1 MKIGILTC
9 VYKRPQISALFL
21 LQIERLR
28 KTYGDLFLPIAV
40 VSTPEDEALFQK
52 HNVETHM
59 YANSPLGAKFQY
71 GLYQLRDRVDAVMLM
86 GSDDLIDNTMIDK
99 LLKEEEELVWPI
111 GLYITNTVGNKKGE
125 VRLFDWFYKNYSSV
139 GRLVKKSLLDRLDWR
154 LWNGTELRAID
165 HSSHHR
171 LLEGNPTLK
180 MVNMMP
186 ESAILD
192 IKSDVNINSYKRFS
206 LGGKITNADY
216 VFSKFSDLEKERLE
230 LLCQQ

>member
-9 VYKRPQISALFL
+9 AYKRPQISELYC

-28 KTYGDLFLPIAV
+28 ETYGDLFLPIVV
-40 VSTPEDEALFQK
+40 VSSIEDKTIFDA
-52 HNVETHM
+52 HNIETHM

-71 GLYQLRDRVDAVMLM
+71 GLYQLRDRVDAVMLL

-111 GLYITNTVGNKKGE
+111 GLYITNTVGDKKGE

-206 LGGKITNADY
+206 LGGKITNADF
-216 VFSKFSDLEKERLE
+216 VFSKFSDLEKERLK